1 MQNLWAPWRAAYVL
15 GEAEAAGA
23 CFLCVNPAR
32 PPERFAEDYVLHATP
47 EVSVM
52 LNLYPYGSGH
62 LLVAPRDHVAR
73 VGDLTPAV
81 HDALFRMVTVAAGV
95 LEQAMA
101 PHGLNIGINQGRIA
115 GAGVV
120 DHLHVHLVPRWNGD
134 TNFMPVV
141 AATTVLPQHL
151 ETVYAELRPRF
162 VALAAQGSGGGAG
175 AGSGHG
181 S

>member
-32 PPERFAEDYVLHATP
+32 PAERLAEEYVLHATP

-62 LLVAPRDHVAR
+62 LLVSPRDHVAR
-73 VGDLTPAV
+73 LGDLSPGV
-81 HDALFRMVTVAAGV
+81 HDALFGMVRVAAGV
-95 LEQAMA
+95 LEKAMT
-101 PHGLNIGINQGRIA
+101 PDGLNIGINQGRVA

-134 TNFMPVV
+134 TNFMPVISD
-141 AATTVLPQHL
+141 TTVLPQHL
-151 ETVYAELRPRF
+151 RAVYGTLRPHF
-162 VALAAQGSGGGAG
+162 AALEGSR
-175 AGSGHG
+175 HG

>member
-32 PPERFAEDYVLHATP
+32 PERFAEDYVLAATP

-81 HDALFRMVTVAAGV
+81 HDALFRTVTAATAI
-95 LEQAMA
+95 LEKTMA
-101 PHGLNIGINQGRIA
+101 PHGLNIGINQGRVA

-120 DHLHVHLVPRWNGD
+120 DHVHVHLVPRWNGD

-141 AATTVLPQHL
+141 AGTTVLPQHL
-151 ETVYAELRPRF
+151 QVVYEALRPHF
-162 VALAAQGSGGGAG
+162 ATLTAGGPGDVGGTGSR
-175 AGSGHG
+175 HG

>member
-32 PPERFAEDYVLHATP
+32 PERFAEDYVLAATP

-62 LLVAPRDHVAR
+62 LLVAPREHVPR
-73 VGDLTPAV
+73 VSDLTPGA
-81 HDALFRMVTVAAGV
+81 HDALFRMVTAATTV
-95 LEQAMA
+95 LEHSMA
-101 PHGLNIGINQGRIA
+101 PHGLNIGINQGRVA

-120 DHLHVHLVPRWNGD
+120 DHVHVHLVPRWNGD

-141 AATTVLPQHL
+141 SGTTVLPQHL
-151 ETVYAELRPRF
+151 HTVYAALRPHF
-162 VALAAQGSGGGAG
+162 DDLLAERPGELGGAG
-175 AGSGHG
+175 SRHG